1 MKLLANDFTVVQDTT
16 NESLFSFSPGI
27 CMGKNNRI
35 IVTSGASGNNDIM
48 ESYEIKGKRYGG
60 YSQGR
65 VYLSDDEGHSFKKV
79 HEFPFMHMRPFTTG
93 DRIYILGQCNDLM
106 IIYSDDNGETWSN
119 PYKLTNNQD
128 WHQAPCNVLYYGDNI
143 YLVMER
149 RVTNDVSGWSV
160 NNIAPVLMKGNI
172 NKDLSIKENWT
183 FASELPFFKVI
194 NNQNLDY
201 FGIPFYFS
209 PLKTHCEVA
218 PKRYNSNIGWL
229 ESNVVKIYDKK
240 HYLYDESSFYL
251 LTRAHTGL
259 TNYGCLLKVKE
270 NSDGTMT
277 TSTVKVPSGKQLIYV
292 PIPGGQMKFHIIY
305 DELTNLYWLLST
317 QARDSFTKVEL
328 LTDERYNLP
337 DNERNKLVLH
347 FSTNCFDWCFAGIV
361 AKGEKEIMARH
372 YAAMIINKDD
382 LYIVSRSGNEYA
394 QSAHNGNMITFHKVL
409 NFRKLVY

>member
-1 MKLLANDFTVVQDTT
+1 MKLLANNFTVVQDTT

-35 IVTSGASGNNDIM
+35 IITAGTAGNNKVM
-48 ESYEIKGKRYGG
+48 EFYEVKGKRYGG

-65 VYLSDDEGHSFKKV
+65 VYISDDEGQTFRKV
-79 HEFPFMHMRPFTTG
+79 HEFPFMHMRPFRTG
-93 DRIYILGQCNDLM
+93 ERIYILGQCNDLM
-106 IIYSDDNGETWSN
+106 IIYSDDNGETWSK
-119 PYKLTNNQD
+119 PFKLTSDQD
-128 WHQAPCNVLYYGDNI
+128 WHQAPCNVLYNGDYI

-149 RVTNDVSGWSV
+149 RVTDDVNGWSV
-160 NNIAPVLMKGNI
+160 NNIAPILMKGNI
-172 NKDLSIKENWT
+172 NEDLTIRSNWT
-183 FASELPFFKVI
+183 FASELPFFKVVD
-194 NNQNLDY
+194 QQKLDY

-209 PLKTHCEVA
+209 PKKTHVEVA

-240 HYLYDESSFYL
+240 HYLYDENSFYL

-259 TNYGCLLKVKE
+259 TNYGCLLKVNE
-270 NSDGTMT
+270 NDNGTMT
-277 TSTVKVPSGKQLIYV
+277 TITVKVPSGKELVYI
-292 PIPGGQMKFHIIY
+292 PIPGGQMKFHIVY
-305 DELTNLYWLLST
+305 DEQTSLYWLLST

-328 LTDERYNLP
+328 LPDERYNLP

-347 FSTNCFDWCFAGIV
+347 FSTNCIDWCFAGIV
-361 AKGEKEIMARH
+361 TKGEKEIMARH
-372 YAAMIINKDD
+372 YASMIINDED

-394 QSAHNGNMITFHKVL
+394 QSAHNGNMITFHKVK